1 MKNGLKK
8 IHFQKALELFLI
20 EQIFNINC
28 FIHIQDY
35 FFLIF
40 TFFLISFYIRITTD
54 PSDKP

>member
-20 EQIFNINC
+20 EQIFSINC

-35 FFLIF
+35 FFLLIIV
-40 TFFLISFYIRITTD
+40 FLISFYIRTTTD